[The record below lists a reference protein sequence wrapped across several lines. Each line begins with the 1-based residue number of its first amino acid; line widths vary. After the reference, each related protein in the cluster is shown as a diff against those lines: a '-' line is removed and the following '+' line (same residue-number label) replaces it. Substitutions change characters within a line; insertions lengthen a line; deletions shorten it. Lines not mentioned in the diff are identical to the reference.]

1 MRCRHREQRENGL
14 SASCRRT
21 RPMDDSTTQHGSVAE
36 ETPLATRHFV
46 PHATV
51 TAETK
56 RGINAAA
63 EAELITPTAWLRR
76 VVIRALASQP
86 RVLERSEL
94 NNVSANL
101 RDRRLFVRLSPEDS
115 LLLKA
120 RALARGMRPA
130 TYVAVLLRS
139 HLRSLSPLPKD
150 ELLTLRCAVSEL
162 GALTRELH
170 RIAHVLGQ
178 DGRAAAPDQPDLRA
192 VAKLCQVLRSDT
204 KALI

>member
-1 MRCRHREQRENGL
+1 
-14 SASCRRT
+14 
-21 RPMDDSTTQHGSVAE
+21 
-36 ETPLATRHFV
+36 LATRHFV

-56 RGINAAA
+56 RGIKAAA
-63 EAELITPTAWLRR
+63 EAELVTPSAWLRR

-86 RVLERSEL
+86 RVLERSESEGS
-94 NNVSANL
+94 SADL
-101 RDRRLFVRLSPEDS
+101 RDRRLFVRVSPEDS

-150 ELLTLRCAVSEL
+150 ELLALRCAVSEL

-170 RIAHVLGQ
+170 RIAHMLRQ
-178 DGRAAAPDQPDLRA
+178 EGRAAAPEQPDLRD
-192 VAKLCQVLRSDT
+192 VARLCQVLRSDT
-204 KALI
+204 KALIRANVNSWELGRPVSESPSRHRGRQ

>member
-1 MRCRHREQRENGL
+1 
-14 SASCRRT
+14 
-21 RPMDDSTTQHGSVAE
+21 
-36 ETPLATRHFV
+36 LATRHFV

-76 VVIRALASQP
+76 VVIRALTSQP

-101 RDRRLFVRLSPEDS
+101 RDRRLFVRHSPEDS

-130 TYVAVLLRS
+130 TYFAVLLRS

-150 ELLTLRCAVSEL
+150 ELLVLRCAVSEL

-204 KALI
+204 KALIRANVNSWELGRAVSPQQVRD

>member
-1 MRCRHREQRENGL
+1 
-14 SASCRRT
+14 
-21 RPMDDSTTQHGSVAE
+21 
-36 ETPLATRHFV
+36 LATRHFV

-51 TAETK
+51 TAEIK

-86 RVLERSEL
+86 RVLERRESDE
-94 NNVSANL
+94 VSADP

-115 LLLKA
+115 LLLNA

-130 TYVAVLLRS
+130 TYVAVMLRS
-139 HLRSLSPLPKD
+139 HLRSLTPLPKD
-150 ELLTLRCAVSEL
+150 ELLALRCAVSEL

-170 RIAHVLGQ
+170 RIAHMLGQ
-178 DGRAAAPDQPDLRA
+178 EGRAAASEPPDLRE
-192 VAKLCQVLRSDT
+192 VARLCQVLRSNT
-204 KALI
+204 KALIRANVNSWEIGRPLSASASRHQTRQ

>member
-1 MRCRHREQRENGL
+1 M
-14 SASCRRT
+14 
-21 RPMDDSTTQHGSVAE
+21 
-36 ETPLATRHFV
+36 ATRHFV

-76 VVIRALASQP
+76 VIIRALSSQT
-86 RVLERSEL
+86 RVPERGESDA
-94 NNVSANL
+94 VSADL
-101 RDRRLFVRLSPEDS
+101 ADRRLYVRISPEDS

-150 ELLTLRCAVSEL
+150 ELLALRCAVSEL

-170 RIAHVLGQ
+170 RIAHVLEQQGP
-178 DGRAAAPDQPDLRA
+178 GAATEQADLRA
-192 VAKLCQVLRSDT
+192 VTRLCQLLRSDT
-204 KALI
+204 KDLIRANVNSWELGRAPNSPTSRHNARQ